1 MQIIQATIPYFN
13 LKFDS
18 AMIFT
23 AVSSPSIFT
32 GSSFEAE
39 SEKCAERVDLSN
51 RISQTGS
58 KKKQFS
64 PKTYNAFI

>member
-1 MQIIQATIPYFN
+1 
-13 LKFDS
+13 
-18 AMIFT
+18 MIFT

-64 PKTYNAFI
+64 PMTYIAFI